1 MLEIAQLLTRAI
13 SICESLNVPYMIV
26 GSVASM
32 AYGEY
37 RSTNDIDIVI
47 QLKSQD
53 VSALCNAFPEEEY
66 YVSDSAVREAIQYQ
80 RMFNVIETQ
89 TCYKIDFAIS
99 QDSPWGR
106 SQLERRRSTE
116 ILPGVVG
123 YTASPE
129 DVIIAKMLYYK
140 EGESEKHLRDIA
152 AMCRVTGDTFDNDY
166 LQTWIQ
172 RLRLN
177 PIWDAIQKRLAHQRR
192 PDTSG

>member
-13 SICESLNVPYMIV
+13 STCESLNVPYMVV

-47 QLKSQD
+47 QLKAND
-53 VSALCNAFPEEEY
+53 VSAFCNAFPEPDF
-66 YVSDSAVREAIQYQ
+66 YVSDSAVREAIRFQ
-80 RMFNVIETQ
+80 RMFNVIETR
-89 TCYKIDFAIS
+89 TGYKIDFAIS
-99 QDSPWGR
+99 QDSPWGK

-116 ILPGVVG
+116 ILPGVIG

-152 AMCRVTGDTFDNDY
+152 AMCRITGDTFDNDY
-166 LQTWIQ
+166 LHTWIE

-177 PIWDAIQKRLAHQRR
+177 PIWDAIQKRLAYKDLPR
-192 PDTSG
+192 SSK